1 MLAIFKREL
10 RAYFISPVG
19 YVVII
24 LFLLFSGYFFSFQFS
39 MGSPD
44 LSFVFS
50 QMFTITLFV
59 MPILTM
65 RLMSEDKRQ
74 KVDQALLTAPVKL
87 SAIVLGKFFAAL
99 VVFMLGFSGTLIYQ
113 LIITAY
119 VSPNWIVYIGNLVGI
134 MMLGSAL
141 ISVGIF
147 VSSLTESQM
156 VAAVASFAISLF
168 LMLLDTFASIVNIGI
183 VKKIADWV
191 SFLGRYESFTAGI
204 FDYSNVVFFLSFTAV
219 FLFLTVR
226 MLEKK
231 RWA

>member
-10 RAYFISPVG
+10 RAYFVSPIG
-19 YVVII
+19 YVVIV
-24 LFLLFSGYFFSFQFS
+24 LFLLFSGYFFSFQYS

-50 QMFTITLFV
+50 QMFSITLFII
-59 MPILTM
+59 PILTM
-65 RLMSEDKRQ
+65 RLMSEDKRL
-74 KVDQALLTAPVKL
+74 KVDQALLTAPIKL
-87 SAIVLGKFFAAL
+87 SSIVFGKFFAAL
-99 VVFMLGFSGTLIYQ
+99 VVFLIGFSGTLVFQ

-119 VSPNWIVYIGNLVGI
+119 VSPNWIVYLGNLIGI
-134 MMLGSAL
+134 MLLGSAL
-141 ISVGIF
+141 ISIGIF

-156 VAAVASFAISLF
+156 VAAVASFAVSLF
-168 LMLLDTFASIVNIGI
+168 VMLLDTFAEIVNISI
-183 VKKIADWV
+183 VKKIAEWV
-191 SFLGRYESFTAGI
+191 SFLGRYESFTNGI